1 MIETGLID
9 IVVNGETRSVPEGTS
24 VTDLLRALE
33 IDPERVAI
41 EMDREILKRERWPE
55 TELRPGA
62 RLEIVQFV
70 GGG

>member
-1 MIETGLID
+1 MVETGLID
-9 IVVNGETRSVPEGTS
+9 IVVNGETRSVPEGSS

-55 TELRPGA
+55 TELRPGT

>member
-1 MIETGLID
+1 MVETGLID
-9 IVVNGETRSVPEGTS
+9 IVINGETRSVPEGSS

-55 TELRPGA
+55 TELRPGV